1 MDKNEILWYSHNTMR
16 LAANKAVEWIDKGD
30 IARARDYLVSGL
42 RLTSQALEEVDT
54 REQSNEYRMF
64 KDYYN

>member
-42 RLTSQALEEVDT
+42 RLTSQALEESDT